1 MRVTY
6 KWLSKYIDLSGIS
19 AQQLADVMTKGGFE
33 VESMEQQA
41 YGTKLV
47 VGQVLSCVNHPSSD
61 HLHLC
66 EVDVKTEILKIVCG
80 APNVRTNQKVIVALN
95 GCQLPNGEIK
105 PSVIRGEQSNGM
117 LCSLSEL
124 GVDKKNLT
132 DEQLAGIEILGD
144 DAVVGD
150 SNVLQYLNLDDTIY
164 EVSLTPNRSDCY
176 SMWAFAKD
184 VAALLDRKAVLP
196 EYSYKVEKLK
206 NSLKVVLDTD
216 KSDCFVGTVIN
227 HVEIKPSPKWL
238 VDSLH
243 ASGIKA
249 INNVVDISNYVMLET
264 GQPLHFYDLA
274 KIPAREITVKNGLN
288 EMYTA
293 LDGQQYHVLE
303 DDIMITTE
311 NKAIGY
317 AGIMGGDDSKID
329 ENTTGII
336 IEAAHFNSVNIRNTS
351 RRLSL
356 FTEAAT
362 RFTKGID
369 PLACYSATERSIQLL
384 IELANASD
392 IEETI
397 VVNKNDYKPLSI
409 ECSVNKVNRLLG
421 TNFSYQQVYD
431 VFRRLDFK
439 PEEIDNDHILTHIPS
454 YRRDISI
461 HQDLVEEVIR
471 VLGYENIV
479 STLPKMATTQAS
491 NAYLGDQ
498 ERTMANI
505 LLGNG
510 YSEIVSYSLISKE
523 KDDKNVLSIGSPVRI
538 ANALGEDRRYYRTG
552 LLASM
557 LECISYNIARG
568 NQSLRLYEFGDV
580 YSDDGKQSKHL
591 AIASCGKT
599 DVSKWQKLQQE
610 NDFYSMKGIVLNL
623 LDKFGYEEKRV
634 FFKPFEQTDTIL
646 HPYRSSLVYIGR
658 TLIGVIG
665 QTHPKTDK
673 EYGIS
678 SAVVAELDLK
688 AIFQEKGAKVKFS
701 TINKYPSV
709 SYDLALVVKED
720 VTASQIVDTVK
731 KSAGTLLSSVE
742 IFDIYRGSN
751 IDKGYKSV
759 AVNIVY
765 RSSEKTLTEKD
776 ISPVHSKVIDS
787 LSRNLDAIL
796 RD

>member
-196 EYSYKVEKLK
+196 EYSYKAEKLK

-392 IEETI
+392 IEETV

-439 PEEIDNDHILTHIPS
+439 PE
-454 YRRDISI
+454 
-461 HQDLVEEVIR
+461 
-471 VLGYENIV
+471 
-479 STLPKMATTQAS
+479 
-491 NAYLGDQ
+491 
-498 ERTMANI
+498 
-505 LLGNG
+505 
-510 YSEIVSYSLISKE
+510 
-523 KDDKNVLSIGSPVRI
+523 
-538 ANALGEDRRYYRTG
+538 
-552 LLASM
+552 
-557 LECISYNIARG
+557 
-568 NQSLRLYEFGDV
+568 
-580 YSDDGKQSKHL
+580 
-591 AIASCGKT
+591 
-599 DVSKWQKLQQE
+599 
-610 NDFYSMKGIVLNL
+610 
-623 LDKFGYEEKRV
+623 
-634 FFKPFEQTDTIL
+634 
-646 HPYRSSLVYIGR
+646 
-658 TLIGVIG
+658 
-665 QTHPKTDK
+665 
-673 EYGIS
+673 
-678 SAVVAELDLK
+678 
-688 AIFQEKGAKVKFS
+688 
-701 TINKYPSV
+701 
-709 SYDLALVVKED
+709 
-720 VTASQIVDTVK
+720 
-731 KSAGTLLSSVE
+731 
-742 IFDIYRGSN
+742 
-751 IDKGYKSV
+751 
-759 AVNIVY
+759 
-765 RSSEKTLTEKD
+765 
-776 ISPVHSKVIDS
+776 
-787 LSRNLDAIL
+787 
-796 RD
+796 

>member
-6 KWLSKYIDLSGIS
+6 KWLEKYIDLTGITPS
-19 AQQLADVMTKGGFE
+19 QLASVMTKGGFE
-33 VESMEQQA
+33 VETMEKQA
-41 YGTKLV
+41 YGNKLV
-47 VGQVLSCVNHPSSD
+47 IGKVLTCVNHPSSD

-66 EVDVKTEILKIVCG
+66 EVDVKTEVLKIVCG
-80 APNVRTNQKVIVALN
+80 APNVAANQKVIVALN
-95 GCQLPNGEIK
+95 GCVLPNGEIK
-105 PSVIRGEQSNGM
+105 ASVIRGEESNGM
-117 LCSLSEL
+117 ICSLSEL

-132 DEQLAGIEILGD
+132 EQQLAGIEVLPD
-144 DAVVGD
+144 DAPIGD
-150 SNVLQYLNLDDTIY
+150 TDVLAYLNLDDTIY

-184 VAALLDRKAVLP
+184 VAALLDREAHLP
-196 EYSYKVEKLK
+196 DYSYQTEKQP
-206 NSLKVVLDTD
+206 NTLKVVLDTD

-227 HVEIKPSPKWL
+227 HVEIKPSPQWL

-243 ASGIKA
+243 ASGINA

-274 KIPAREITVKNGLN
+274 KIPAKEITVKTGLN

-369 PLACYSATERSIQLL
+369 PLACYSATDRSIQLL
-384 IELANASD
+384 IELANASG
-392 IEETI
+392 IEETT
-397 VVNKNDYKPLSI
+397 VVSNSSYQPLSI
-409 ECSVNKVNRLLG
+409 ECSLRKVNALLG
-421 TNFSYQQVYD
+421 TKFTYQQVFD
-431 VFRRLDFK
+431 VFKRLDFK
-439 PEEIDNDHILTHIPS
+439 PVELDDDRIVTSIPS

-479 STLPKMATTQAS
+479 STLPKMATTLA
-491 NAYLGDQ
+491 NHAYLGKE
-498 ERTMANI
+498 ERIMADI

-510 YSEIVSYSLISKE
+510 YSEVVTYSLISKE
-523 KDDKNVLSIGSPVRI
+523 KDSKNILSIGQPVRI

-557 LECISYNIARG
+557 LDTVAYNFSRN
-568 NQSLRLYEFGDV
+568 NQNLKLYEFGDV

-591 AIASCGKT
+591 AIAACGKT
-599 DVSKWQKLQQE
+599 DVSKWQKQQPE
-610 NDFYSMKGIVLNL
+610 NDFYSIKGMIINL
-623 LDKFGYEEKRV
+623 LDKFGYDEKRI
-634 FFKPFEQTDTIL
+634 FFKPLEKTDTIL
-646 HPYRSSLVYIGR
+646 HPYRSGLVYIGR
-658 TLIGVIG
+658 TLVGVIG

-678 SAVVAELDLK
+678 PTTVAELDLK
-688 AIFQEKGAKVKFS
+688 AVFSEKGAKVKFT
-701 TINKYPSV
+701 TINKYPAV
-709 SYDLALVVKED
+709 EYDLALVVKEE
-720 VTASQIVDTVK
+720 VSAGQIVDTVK
-731 KSAGTLLSSVE
+731 KAAGSLLNSVE
-742 IFDIYRGSN
+742 IFDVYRGSN
-751 IDKGYKSV
+751 IEKGYKSV
-759 AVNIVY
+759 AINIIY

-776 ISPVHSKVIDS
+776 INPIHSKVIDS